1 MSIRKME
8 VAVSD
13 HQLKDLMEQLGDA
26 VHETL
31 SGSTRMADIL
41 DDIKRAGYSVSLSVD
56 ATFSEPTGGA
66 DFLATPATP
75 DENAMPVPQMT
86 AAGGLPWTDTDES
99 FLRALRI
106 SV

>member
-1 MSIRKME
+1 M
-8 VAVSD
+8 SD

-31 SGSTRMADIL
+31 SGSNRMADIL

-56 ATFSEPTGGA
+56 ATFSEPTGGT
-66 DFLATPATP
+66 DFLATPEDNA
-75 DENAMPVPQMT
+75 NAMPVPQMT

>member
-1 MSIRKME
+1 M
-8 VAVSD
+8 SD

-31 SGSTRMADIL
+31 SGSNRMADIL

-56 ATFSEPTGGA
+56 ATFSEPTGGT

-75 DENAMPVPQMT
+75 EDNANAMPVPQMT